1 MPGYLAGGPVQSINT
16 LTKHLANDFNFKI
29 ISTDKDFKTSKPY
42 DNIKS
47 DEWNIFDKREV
58 FYISQK
64 NLNKKYILHL
74 ISSTHHDV
82 IYLNSLY
89 SQSINFTAD
98 IQPSSNFYIGIHAPG
113 ECFNGNISHVSV
125 YNKALTTQEI
135 QQNYN
140 ATKNRFGL

>member
-1 MPGYLAGGPVQSINT
+1 MSGNWGKFTLSPTLGIWYKLDFVRNGNSI
-16 LTKHLANDFNFKI
+16 DF
-29 ISTDKDFKTSKPY
+29 
-42 DNIKS
+42 
-47 DEWNIFDKREV
+47 
-58 FYISQK
+58 
-64 NLNKKYILHL
+64 
-74 ISSTHHDV
+74 
-82 IYLNSLY
+82 YLNSLY